1 MATIYLLQNVDLDN
15 TYEHTLD
22 FENETAQ
29 STYFSS
35 KIFTSWDTT
44 LSFSYLRENRPIKVG
59 KNVDNLFGCNYLMY
73 RNTILNKWFY
83 CFITRK
89 EYINESTTML
99 YIQTDVMQTF
109 MFDYSIIN
117 SFIVREH
124 QDRWV
129 YNSQTQTYTPKF
141 NLQQENLNIGD
152 TYKYITTQILAKD
165 GDVNFLDKQ
174 VKWLVFF
181 ESTESQNVDNYCF
194 NPYNIYVVPFV
205 SNLSQKFSFVES
217 DDAPITYSLATANEA
232 YTHFVDMPSILG
244 AYITPALPYGLT
256 VDSNYNVHVDTSK
269 LSVQRIS
276 WPASTSSVVYAIK
289 IANSNFNYINYDL
302 TYRSLNKSAWLEYS
316 PNLQIT
322 AESSINNE
330 SKLFTYP
337 YIYYE
342 LTDFQSEPCIYYNEY
357 IPDSFNLNY
366 VSSISDSY
374 KIRYYIENYNNSP
387 DAKNYC
393 YISQSNNEI
402 PLINDAWKNYVQTR
416 RTTAITGLFV
426 NTFEGIAKTGA
437 FALAGMPVAGVA
449 SSAGVIG
456 NIINFIGQEQ
466 QIKKIPDNIKQYGNN
481 GNFAIVDD
489 NIFPRITLY
498 AIQDQFKNVIYLFF
512 QKYGYKC
519 NESKVPDT
527 QSRYYY
533 NYIQTSGCEIEA
545 NIDQEYMDLIKGI
558 YDKGITIWHY
568 RDSNTFK
575 GIGNYDYEN
584 VEMSIYNAT
593 SGGNT

>member
-15 TYEHTLD
+15 TYEHTMD

-109 MFDYSIIN
+109 MFDYNIIN

-152 TYKYITTQILAKD
+152 TYKYIKTQILAKD
-165 GDVNFLDKQ
+165 GDPNFLAKQ
-174 VKWLVFF
+174 VKWAIFF
-181 ESTESQNVDNYCF
+181 GSKEQRNIDNYCF
-194 NPYNIYVVPFV
+194 NPYYLIIVPFI
-205 SNLSQKFSFVES
+205 SNL
-217 DDAPITYSLATANEA
+217 NEEFTCGDYNIA
-232 YTHFVDMPSILG
+232 SVNYVYKILQDQPAILG
-244 AYITPALPYGLT
+244 AYITPCLPFAIS
-256 VDSNYNVHVDTSK
+256 VDSNLNITYDSSK
-269 LSVQRIS
+269 VSIEFTL
-276 WPASTSSVVYAIK
+276 
-289 IANSNFNYINYDL
+289 IAAEQKYIMQITNINFNYIDNDL
-302 TYRSLNKSAWLEYS
+302 KYRSLNKSFWLSYN

-322 AESSINNE
+322 AGSSINNE

-337 YIYYE
+337 YMYYE

-357 IPDSFNLNY
+357 MPDNFNLNY
-366 VSSISDSY
+366 VSSITDSY

-393 YISQSNNEI
+393 YISQSNNEL
-402 PLINDAWKNYVQTR
+402 PLINDAWKSYVQNR
-416 RTTAITGLFV
+416 RTSAITGLFV
-426 NTFEGIAKTGA
+426 NTFEGLVKTGA
-437 FALAGMPVAGVA
+437 AAMSGMPFTGVA
-449 SSAGVIG
+449 TSTGVIG

-498 AIQDQFKNVIYLFF
+498 SIQDQFKNVIYLFF

-533 NYIQTSGCEIEA
+533 NYIQTTGCEIES

-568 RDSNTFK
+568 RNSNTFK

>member
-15 TYEHTLD
+15 TYEHTMD
-22 FENETAQ
+22 FANETAQ

-73 RNTILNKWFY
+73 KNTILNKWFY

-124 QDRWV
+124 QDRWI
-129 YNSQTQTYTPKF
+129 YNSQTQKYTPKF

-165 GDVNFLDKQ
+165 GNPNFLAKQ

-181 ESTESQNVDNYCF
+181 ESTDPQNVDNYCF

-205 SNLSQKFSFVES
+205 SDLSQIFSLQGDTEV
-217 DDAPITYSLATANEA
+217 YRLATANEA
-232 YTHFVDMPSILG
+232 YIHFLDSPGILG
-244 AYITPALPYGLT
+244 AYITPALPYAIS
-256 VDSNYNVHVDTSK
+256 VDSNYNVHIDTTK
-269 LSVQRIS
+269 LTAQAINWNPPSE
-276 WPASTSSVVYAIK
+276 ALVVFAIK
-289 IANSNFNYINYDL
+289 ILNANLNYVDNDL
-302 TYRSLNKSAWLEYS
+302 TYRSLNKNMWLTYT

-322 AESSINNE
+322 ADSSINNE

-337 YIYYE
+337 YMYYE

-357 IPDSFNLNY
+357 MPDSFNLNY
-366 VSSISDSY
+366 VASITDSF
-374 KIRYYIENYNNSP
+374 KIRYYIQNYNNSP
-387 DAKNYC
+387 DSKNNC

-402 PLINDAWKNYVQTR
+402 PLINDAWKNYVQNK
-416 RTTAITGLFV
+416 RTSAITGLFV
-426 NTFEGIAKTGA
+426 NTFGGLVKTVTA
-437 FALAGMPVAGVA
+437 ATNGMPFTGVA
-449 SSAGVIG
+449 TGTDVIG

-533 NYIQTSGCEIEA
+533 NYIQTTGCEIES
-545 NIDQEYMDLIKGI
+545 NIDQEYMDLIKRI

>member
-1 MATIYLLQNVDLDN
+1 MATIYLLKDVDLDN

-73 RNTILNKWFY
+73 KNTILNKWFY

-109 MFDYSIIN
+109 MFDYNIIN

-124 QDRWV
+124 QDRWI
-129 YNSQTQTYTPKF
+129 YNSQTQKYTPKF

-152 TYKYITTQILAKD
+152 TYKYIKTQILAKD
-165 GDVNFLDKQ
+165 GDINFLYKQ
-174 VKWLVFF
+174 VKWAIFF
-181 ESTESQNVDNYCF
+181 KSDTAKNYDKYLF
-194 NPYNIYVVPFV
+194 NPYKIIVVPFI
-205 SNLSQKFSFVES
+205 NDLSQTFSFPNSPIGNVNLLS
-217 DDAPITYSLATANEA
+217 VNSMYQVLVDD
-232 YTHFVDMPSILG
+232 PSILG
-244 AYITPALPYGLT
+244 LYITPVLPYGIS
-256 VDSNYNVHVDTSK
+256 VDSNLNVSYDPSK
-269 LSVQRIS
+269 VEINIESLTTITDYKYIS
-276 WPASTSSVVYAIK
+276 INLAT
-289 IANSNFNYINYDL
+289 FDYIDNDL
-302 TYRSLNKSAWLEYS
+302 TYRSLNKSTWLAYT

-322 AESSINNE
+322 ADASINNE

-337 YIYYE
+337 YMYYE

-357 IPDSFNLNY
+357 MPDSFNLNY
-366 VSSISDSY
+366 VSSLSDSF

-393 YISQSNNEI
+393 YISQSNNEL
-402 PLINDAWKNYVQTR
+402 PLINDAWKNYLQNR
-416 RTTAITGLFV
+416 RTTGITGLFV
-426 NTFEGIAKTGA
+426 NTFEGLTKTGA
-437 FALAGMPVAGVA
+437 FAWAGMPVAGVA

-456 NIINFIGQEQ
+456 NIINFIGKEQ

-519 NESKVPDT
+519 NESKVPNT

-533 NYIQTSGCEIEA
+533 NYIQTSGCEIES
-545 NIDQEYMDLIKGI
+545 NIDQEYMDIIKGI

-593 SGGNT
+593 SGGST

>member
-15 TYEHTLD
+15 TYEHTMD

-152 TYKYITTQILAKD
+152 TYKYIKTQILAKD
-165 GDVNFLDKQ
+165 GDPNFLAKQ
-174 VKWLVFF
+174 VKWAVFF
-181 ESTESQNVDNYCF
+181 FSKDPKNIDNYCF
-194 NPYNIYVVPFV
+194 NPYTLYVVPFV
-205 SNLSQKFSFVES
+205 SNL
-217 DDAPITYSLATANEA
+217 NEEFKCGDYNIA
-232 YTHFVDMPSILG
+232 SVNYIYKMLQDQAVILG
-244 AYITPALPYGLT
+244 GYITPCLPFPIS
-256 VDSNYNVHVDTSK
+256 VDSNRNITYDSSK
-269 LSVQRIS
+269 LSIEFSLIEPSQKYVMVI
-276 WPASTSSVVYAIK
+276 TNI
-289 IANSNFNYINYDL
+289 NFNYIDNDL
-302 TYRSLNKSAWLEYS
+302 TYRSLNKSFWLSYN

-322 AESSINNE
+322 AGSSINNE

-337 YIYYE
+337 YMYYE
-342 LTDFQSEPCIYYNEY
+342 LTDFQSKPCIYYNEY
-357 IPDSFNLNY
+357 MPDNFNLNY
-366 VSSISDSY
+366 VSSITDSY

-393 YISQSNNEI
+393 YISQSNNEL
-402 PLINDAWKNYVQTR
+402 PLINDAWKSYVQNR
-416 RTTAITGLFV
+416 RTSAITGLFV

-533 NYIQTSGCEIEA
+533 NYIQTTGCEIES
-545 NIDQEYMDLIKGI
+545 NIDQEYMDLIKRI

-568 RDSNTFK
+568 RDSSTFK

>member
-1 MATIYLLQNVDLDN
+1 METIYLLQNVDLDN

-109 MFDYSIIN
+109 MFDYNIIN

-152 TYKYITTQILAKD
+152 TYKYIKTQILAKD
-165 GDVNFLDKQ
+165 GNPNFLAKQ

-181 ESTESQNVDNYCF
+181 ESTDPKNIDNYCF

-205 SNLSQKFSFVES
+205 SDLSQIFSLQGDS
-217 DDAPITYSLATANEA
+217 TAYRLATANEA
-232 YTHFVDMPSILG
+232 YIHFLDSPGILG
-244 AYITPALPYGLT
+244 AYITPALPYGIS
-256 VDSNYNVHVDTSK
+256 VDSNYNVNIDTTKLTAEAISWS
-269 LSVQRIS
+269 LSVEG
-276 WPASTSSVVYAIK
+276 PVVFAIK
-289 IANSNFNYINYDL
+289 IKNSNFNYIDNDL
-302 TYRSLNKSAWLEYS
+302 TYRSLNKSFWLEYT

-322 AESSINNE
+322 AVSSINNE

-337 YIYYE
+337 YMYYE

-357 IPDSFNLNY
+357 MPDSFNLNY
-366 VSSISDSY
+366 VASLSDSF

-393 YISQSNNEI
+393 YISQSNNEL
-402 PLINDAWKNYVQTR
+402 PLINDAWKSYVQNR
-416 RTTAITGLFV
+416 RTSAITGLFV
-426 NTFEGIAKTGA
+426 NTFEGLVKTGA
-437 FALAGMPVAGVA
+437 AAMSDMSFTGAAT
-449 SSAGVIG
+449 SAGVIG

-498 AIQDQFKNVIYLFF
+498 SIQDQFKNVIYLFF

-533 NYIQTSGCEIEA
+533 NYIQTTGCEIES
-545 NIDQEYMDLIKGI
+545 NIDQEYMDLIKRI

-568 RDSNTFK
+568 RDSSTFK

-593 SGGNT
+593 SGGST

>member
-1 MATIYLLQNVDLDN
+1 MATIYLLKDVDLDN

-73 RNTILNKWFY
+73 KNTILNKWFY

-109 MFDYSIIN
+109 MFDYNIIN

-152 TYKYITTQILAKD
+152 TYKYIKTQILAKD
-165 GDVNFLDKQ
+165 GDINFLDKQ
-174 VKWLVFF
+174 VKWAVFF
-181 ESTESQNVDNYCF
+181 ASKDPQNIDNYCF
-194 NPYNIYVVPFV
+194 NPYTIIVVPFI
-205 SNLSQKFSFVES
+205 SNLNQTFTSGEYTIASV
-217 DDAPITYSLATANEA
+217 NEV
-232 YTHFVDMPSILG
+232 YKLILDSPGLLG
-244 AYITPALPYGLT
+244 AYITPCLPFAIS
-256 VDSNYNVHVDTSK
+256 VDSNFNIIYDSSK
-269 LSVQRIS
+269 LTINFNLIPTTQHFMIEI
-276 WPASTSSVVYAIK
+276 TNI
-289 IANSNFNYINYDL
+289 NFNYIDNDL
-302 TYRSLNKSAWLEYS
+302 IYRSLNKSTWLAYT

-322 AESSINNE
+322 ADSSINNE

-337 YIYYE
+337 YMYYE

-357 IPDSFNLNY
+357 MPDSFNLNY
-366 VSSISDSY
+366 VSSITDSY

-402 PLINDAWKNYVQTR
+402 PLINDAWKNYVQNR
-416 RTTAITGLFV
+416 RTSAITGLFV
-426 NTFEGIAKTGA
+426 NTFESIAKTGA

-456 NIINFIGQEQ
+456 NIINFIGKEQ

-533 NYIQTSGCEIEA
+533 NYIQTSGCELES
-545 NIDQEYMDLIKGI
+545 NIDQEYIDLIKGI